1 MNNKV
6 NLIDCTLRDG
16 GYYNN
21 WNFSKNLI
29 DNYLRKISKT
39 QINNIEI
46 GFLTIPEDKNKGFTA
61 NCNKNFFKQVLIPK
75 NINCGIMINGSDL
88 IGNKLSS
95 LEIYK
100 NLKQIDKKNIKFIR
114 FACHFYEVF
123 RIKKFLNFL
132 KKRGFKIFVN
142 IMQISE
148 IKKIQIKK
156 ICNDLKFNCDVVY
169 IADSLGALNKN
180 STRKILNDFKKY
192 INKPLG
198 VHTHDN
204 MGKALENSIIAHKT
218 GAKWIDGTIQGMGR
232 GPGNVKTEDLIEY
245 FYKKNSETYREINDL
260 SKIFKI
266 LKKKYKWGTNIYYSL
281 SGKYRIHPTYIQM
294 LLSDSRYKSF
304 HFKKIIKNLK
314 TLNAKKYN
322 PNTLFLAMNFFDSH
336 NKKYITDNVKFKFK
350 KNVIIFGNGKSLKDK
365 INKDIFLNSTKI
377 LINRSNYIS
386 EKKVDLLAFCH
397 PLRLITDINLIKD
410 KNKIILL
417 PYHTIPKLIKNKI
430 KNQNLI
436 NFDLKL
442 GLNIKINKNYI
453 TIPKPLTLIYT
464 LGFLISRGVKKVF
477 LAGFDGFDLDDPF
490 KDETQTYINKLKRI
504 TNKLKI
510 ISLTKTKYKF

>member
-29 DNYLRKISKT
+29 NSYLRKISKT

-123 RIKKFLNFL
+123 KIKKYLNFL

-156 ICNDLKFNCDVVY
+156 ICNDLKLNCDVVY

-192 INKPLG
+192 INTPLG

-204 MGKALENSIIAHKT
+204 MGKALENSIIAYKT

-245 FYKKNSETYREINDL
+245 FYKKTRKHI
-260 SKIFKI
+260 
-266 LKKKYKWGTNIYYSL
+266 
-281 SGKYRIHPTYIQM
+281 
-294 LLSDSRYKSF
+294 
-304 HFKKIIKNLK
+304 
-314 TLNAKKYN
+314 
-322 PNTLFLAMNFFDSH
+322 
-336 NKKYITDNVKFKFK
+336 
-350 KNVIIFGNGKSLKDK
+350 
-365 INKDIFLNSTKI
+365 
-377 LINRSNYIS
+377 
-386 EKKVDLLAFCH
+386 EK
-397 PLRLITDINLIKD
+397 
-410 KNKIILL
+410 
-417 PYHTIPKLIKNKI
+417 
-430 KNQNLI
+430 
-436 NFDLKL
+436 
-442 GLNIKINKNYI
+442 
-453 TIPKPLTLIYT
+453 
-464 LGFLISRGVKKVF
+464 
-477 LAGFDGFDLDDPF
+477 
-490 KDETQTYINKLKRI
+490 
-504 TNKLKI
+504 
-510 ISLTKTKYKF
+510 